1 MKELIIEPFNSL
13 ELQIASCCSRDEGI
27 SLLGLVLPGRMQ
39 LLGRS
44 VVASESVDSAF
55 DENESE
61 LAVLVLS
68 VSLQV
73 LSNVDSLL
81 DQVVEIFGNLGGES
95 VLLQDSEDLVSSD
108 TLDLGDAVVVSKDDT
123 DLRGRGALLG
133 ELNNLFNQFVSGDL
147 NPAGGSTSG
156 GEASASNTL
165 TIGVHST
172 HLSSI

>member
-1 MKELIIEPFNSL
+1 MSPPTLWSF
-13 ELQIASCCSRDEGI
+13 QIASCCSRDEGV
-27 SLLGLVLPGRMQ
+27 SLLGLVLPGGMQ
-39 LLGRS
+39 LLGGS
-44 VVASESVDSAF
+44 VVASESVDSAL
-55 DENESE
+55 DENKSE

-81 DQVVEIFGNLGGES
+81 DQVVEVLGDLGGET
-95 VLLQDSEDLVSSD
+95 VLLQNSEDLVSGHS
-108 TLDLGDAVVVSKDDT
+108 LDLGNAVVVSKEDAN
-123 DLRGRGALLG
+123 LRGGGALLG